1 MIRISNLTLA
11 RGTKRLFDNASLTLF
26 PGHKVGLVGANG
38 IGKSTLFSLMRGEIH
53 QDAGELE
60 MPPSWVIAHVAQH
73 TPQSQLSALEY
84 TLDGDRELRVLEA
97 ELAKA
102 EALEWHDESEHEK
115 LAAELSNLHTRF
127 EEIGGYAA
135 RSRAASLLSGLGF
148 NEEQQEL
155 AVSTFSGGWR
165 MRLNLAQALMC
176 RSDLL
181 LLDEPTNHLDLDA
194 VMWLEDWLA
203 QYRGTL
209 FLITHDRDFLDAVVN
224 QVVHV
229 ENQKLNQYTGNYS
242 TFERTRAMQLAN
254 QQAQHVK
261 QQRQVQHLKSYIDRF
276 KAKATKAKQAQSRIK
291 TLERMEIIAAAHV
304 DSPFEFAFRKPSAA
318 PRQLLHLKEA
328 ELGYDSKT
336 VLSHVEWRLFYG
348 DKIGL
353 LGPNGAGKS
362 TLVKTLAGTLA
373 QKKGGR
379 YEGQG
384 LKIGYFAQ
392 HQIEQ
397 LRTDESALMHFKRLD
412 PTTRE
417 QEFRNFLGGFDFR
430 GNRVEE
436 PVGPFSGGEKARL
449 ALALIVWQKPNLL
462 LLDEPTNHLD
472 IDMREAL
479 AEALQEFEGT
489 LVVVAHDRHLLKA
502 TADQLWLVA
511 DGEVKEFDGD
521 LDDYK
526 QWAKNYATAKAKGF
540 KDYRDAKVQAG
551 RAVPDKIA
559 PKPAPVLE
567 VATESPADR
576 KEQKKVEAEARQRLA
591 AARKPYEKKLA
602 ELDGKLKALAAE
614 KTNIE
619 TWLSDESAYTDQKK
633 TQLQEMLKRQGEIVA
648 EIEDCEWQ
656 WYQTSEKLE
665 AVA

>member
-1 MIRISNLTLA
+1 MIRFSNLTIR
-11 RGTKRLFDNASLTLF
+11 RGTKRLFEDASLTLF

-38 IGKSTLFSLMRGEIH
+38 IGKSTLFALMRGELH
-53 QDAGELE
+53 QDAGEFD
-60 MPPSWVIAHVAQH
+60 MPPSWVVAHVAQH
-73 TPQSQLSALEY
+73 TPQSALSAIDY
-84 TLDGDRELRVLEA
+84 TLDGDRELRVVEA
-97 ELAKA
+97 ALAKA
-102 EALEWHDESEHEK
+102 EAAEWHDEAEHEK
-115 LAAELSNLHTRF
+115 LAHALSDLHSRF

-135 RSRAASLLSGLGF
+135 RARAAALLSGLGF
-148 NEEQQEL
+148 SDAQHAQ
-155 AVSTFSGGWR
+155 AVARFSGGWR

-224 QVVHV
+224 KVVHV
-229 ENQKLNQYTGNYS
+229 ENQKLNEYTGNYS

-254 QQAQHVK
+254 QQSQHVK
-261 QQRQVQHLKSYIDRF
+261 QQRNIAHLKSYIDRF
-276 KAKATKAKQAQSRIK
+276 KAKASKAKQAQSRIK
-291 TLERMEIIAAAHV
+291 TLERMEIISAAHV
-304 DSPFEFAFRKPSAA
+304 DSPFEFQFRKPSAA

-328 ELGYDSKT
+328 ALGYKT
-336 VLSHVEWRLFYG
+336 ETATKTILPNIEWRLFYG

-362 TLVKTLAGTLA
+362 TLVKTLAGTLE
-373 QKKGGR
+373 KLHGGR

-397 LRTDESALMHFKRLD
+397 LRGDESALMHFKRLD

-430 GNRVEE
+430 GNRADE
-436 PVGPFSGGEKARL
+436 PVAPFSGGEKARL

-479 AEALQEFEGT
+479 AEALQDFEGT

-511 DGEVKEFDGD
+511 DGNLSEFDGD

-526 QWAKNYATAKAKGF
+526 QWAKEYAAKRNNAKP
-540 KDYRDAKVQAG
+540 KQTRDF
-551 RAVPDKIA
+551 PDKNASKSAPNIA
-559 PKPAPVLE
+559 FDNA
-567 VATESPADR
+567 SPADR
-576 KEQKKVEAEARQRLA
+576 KEQKRQQAETRQQIA
-591 AARKPYEKKLA
+591 NARKPLEKKRA
-602 ELDGKLKALAAE
+602 DLDSKLKALTTERA
-614 KTNIE
+614 NIE
-619 TWLSDESAYTDQKK
+619 AWLSDESAYSDEKK
-633 TQLQEMLKRQGEIVA
+633 PQLQDMLKRQGEVVA
-648 EIEDCEWQ
+648 MIEDIEWA
-656 WYQTSEKLE
+656 WLDISEKLE
-665 AVA
+665 VMVT

>member
-1 MIRISNLTLA
+1 
-11 RGTKRLFDNASLTLF
+11 
-26 PGHKVGLVGANG
+26 
-38 IGKSTLFSLMRGEIH
+38 MR
-53 QDAGELE
+53 
-60 MPPSWVIAHVAQH
+60 
-73 TPQSQLSALEY
+73 
-84 TLDGDRELRVLEA
+84 
-97 ELAKA
+97 
-102 EALEWHDESEHEK
+102 
-115 LAAELSNLHTRF
+115 
-127 EEIGGYAA
+127 
-135 RSRAASLLSGLGF
+135 
-148 NEEQQEL
+148 
-155 AVSTFSGGWR
+155 
-165 MRLNLAQALMC
+165 C
-176 RSDLL
+176 
-181 LLDEPTNHLDLDA
+181 
-194 VMWLEDWLA
+194 WLEDWLA
-203 QYRGTL
+203 QYRGML

-224 QVVHV
+224 KIVHV
-229 ENQKLNQYTGNYS
+229 ENMKLNEYTGNYS

-254 QQAQHVK
+254 QQAQHIK
-261 QQRQVQHLKSYIDRF
+261 QQRQVAHLHSFIDRF

-304 DSPFEFAFRKPSAA
+304 DSPFEFAFRKPDAA

-328 ELGYDSKT
+328 TLGYPGVKDGDSGRD
-336 VLSHVEWRLFYG
+336 VLPHVEWRLFYG

-397 LRTDESALMHFKRLD
+397 LRTDESALMHFKRMD

-430 GNRVEE
+430 GSRCDE

-526 QWAKNYATAKAKGF
+526 VWAKNYASAKAKGF
-540 KDYRDAKVQAG
+540 KENRDSKPKQTS
-551 RAVPDKIA
+551 A
-559 PKPAPVLE
+559 PPAEKLPKAAPVLE
-567 VATESPADR
+567 SKNDAAPDR
-576 KEQKKVEAEARQRLA
+576 KEQKRASADARQRLTA
-591 AARKPYEKKLA
+591 AKKPFEKKLA
-602 ELDGKLKALAAE
+602 ELDSKLKALTTE
-614 KTNIE
+614 RGNIE
-619 TWLSDESAYTDQKK
+619 TWLSDESAYTDDKK
-633 TQLQEMLKRQGEIVA
+633 AQLQEMLKRQIELVA
-648 EIEDCEWQ
+648 DISDCEWQ
-656 WYQTSEKLE
+656 WYQASEKLE
-665 AVA
+665 GVVGE

>member
-1 MIRISNLTLA
+1 
-11 RGTKRLFDNASLTLF
+11 
-26 PGHKVGLVGANG
+26 
-38 IGKSTLFSLMRGEIH
+38 
-53 QDAGELE
+53 
-60 MPPSWVIAHVAQH
+60 
-73 TPQSQLSALEY
+73 
-84 TLDGDRELRVLEA
+84 
-97 ELAKA
+97 
-102 EALEWHDESEHEK
+102 
-115 LAAELSNLHTRF
+115 
-127 EEIGGYAA
+127 
-135 RSRAASLLSGLGF
+135 
-148 NEEQQEL
+148 
-155 AVSTFSGGWR
+155 
-165 MRLNLAQALMC
+165 
-176 RSDLL
+176 
-181 LLDEPTNHLDLDA
+181 
-194 VMWLEDWLA
+194 
-203 QYRGTL
+203 
-209 FLITHDRDFLDAVVN
+209 
-224 QVVHV
+224 
-229 ENQKLNQYTGNYS
+229 
-242 TFERTRAMQLAN
+242 
-254 QQAQHVK
+254 
-261 QQRQVQHLKSYIDRF
+261 
-276 KAKATKAKQAQSRIK
+276 
-291 TLERMEIIAAAHV
+291 MEIIAAAHV
-304 DSPFEFAFRKPSAA
+304 DSPFEFSFRKPAAA

-328 ELGYDSKT
+328 ELGYESKT
-336 VLSHVEWRLFYG
+336 VLPHVEWRLFYG

-430 GNRVEE
+430 GSRCDE

-511 DGEVKEFDGD
+511 DGEVKEFAGD

-526 QWAKNYATAKAKGF
+526 QWAKQYATAKAKGF
-540 KDYRDAKVQAG
+540 KDYRDAKPKEG
-551 RAVPDKIA
+551 RAEPAKSGL
-559 PKPAPVLE
+559 KPAPVLE
-567 VATESPADR
+567 VAATSPADR
-576 KEQKKVEAEARQRLA
+576 KEQKKTDAEARQRLA
-591 AARKPYEKKLA
+591 AARKPLEKKLA
-602 ELDGKLKALAAE
+602 ELDTKLKALTAE

-619 TWLSDESAYTDQKK
+619 TWLSDESAYTEEKK
-633 TQLQEMLKRQGEIVA
+633 PQLQEMLKRQGEVA
-648 EIEDCEWQ
+648 GAISDVEWE
-656 WYQTSEKLE
+656 WLATSEKL
-665 AVA
+665 VGIV

>member
-1 MIRISNLTLA
+1 MIRISDLTLA
-11 RGTKRLFDNASLTLF
+11 RGTKRLFDNANLTLF

-38 IGKSTLFSLMRGEIH
+38 IGKSTLFALFRGELH
-53 QDAGELE
+53 QDAGDFE
-60 MPPSWVIAHVAQH
+60 MPPSWVVAHVAQH
-73 TPQSQLSALEY
+73 TPQSALTALEY
-84 TLDGDRELRVLEA
+84 TLDGDRELRVVEA
-97 ELAKA
+97 ALAKA
-102 EALEWHDESEHEK
+102 EATEWHDESEHER
-115 LAAELSNLHTRF
+115 LALELSNLHTRF
-127 EEIGGYAA
+127 EEIGGYAS
-135 RSRAASLLSGLGF
+135 RSRAAALLSGLGF
-148 NEEQQEL
+148 TDEQQGQV
-155 AVSTFSGGWR
+155 VSSFSGGWR

-224 QVVHV
+224 KVVHV
-229 ENQKLNQYTGNYS
+229 ENQKLNEYTGNYS

-254 QQAQHVK
+254 QQSQHEK
-261 QQRQVQHLKSYIDRF
+261 QKRNIAHLKSYIDRF
-276 KAKATKAKQAQSRIK
+276 KAKATKAKQAQSRMK
-291 TLERMEIIAAAHV
+291 TLERMEVIAAAHV
-304 DSPFEFAFRKPSAA
+304 DSPFEFAFRKPDAA

-328 ELGYDSKT
+328 ALGYPSKT
-336 VLSHVEWRLFYG
+336 VLPHVEWRLFYG

-362 TLVKTLAGTLA
+362 TLVKTLAGSLEKLA
-373 QKKGGR
+373 GGR

-412 PTTRE
+412 PATRE

-479 AEALQEFEGT
+479 AEALQDFEGT

-526 QWAKNYATAKAKGF
+526 QWAKEYASKRKNAANSMEMKA
-540 KDYRDAKVQAG
+540 QET
-551 RAVPDKIA
+551 RASSSKNA
-559 PKPAPVLE
+559 PKTAPVNE
-567 VATESPADR
+567 IQTVNPAER
-576 KEQKKVEAEARQRLA
+576 KEQKRVEAEARQRVA
-591 AARKPYEKKLA
+591 ATRKPLEKKLA
-602 ELDGKLKALAAE
+602 ELDTKLKALINE
-614 KTNIE
+614 RGNIE
-619 TWLSDESAYTDQKK
+619 AWLSDESAYTEEKK
-633 TQLQEMLKRQGEIVA
+633 PQLQEMLKRQGEVVSA
-648 EIEDCEWQ
+648 IEDIEWE
-656 WYQTSEKLE
+656 WLSVSEKLE
-665 AVA
+665 AVG

>member
-1 MIRISNLTLA
+1 MIRFTNLTVA
-11 RGTKRLFDNASLTLF
+11 RGTKRLFEDANLTLF

-38 IGKSTLFSLMRGEIH
+38 IGKSTLFALMRGELH
-53 QDAGELE
+53 QDSGDFD
-60 MPPSWVIAHVAQH
+60 MPPSWVVAHVAQH
-73 TPQSQLSALEY
+73 TPQSELSALEY
-84 TLDGDRELRVLEA
+84 TLDGDRELRVVEA

-102 EALEWHDESEHEK
+102 EAAEWHDEAEHER
-115 LAAELSNLHTRF
+115 LANELAHLHSRY
-127 EEIGGYAA
+127 EEIGGYAS
-135 RSRAASLLSGLGF
+135 RSRAAALLSGLGF
-148 NEEQQEL
+148 SDAQHAQT
-155 AVSTFSGGWR
+155 VTSFSGGWR

-203 QYRGTL
+203 GYRGTL

-224 QVVHV
+224 KIVHV
-229 ENQKLNQYTGNYS
+229 ENQKLNEYTGNYS

-261 QQRQVQHLKSYIDRF
+261 QQRNVAHLKSYIDRF
-276 KAKATKAKQAQSRIK
+276 KAKASKAKQAQSRIK
-291 TLERMEIIAAAHV
+291 TLERMEIISAAHV
-304 DSPFEFAFRKPSAA
+304 DSPFEFKFRKPTAA

-328 ELGYDSKT
+328 TLGYATRDIL
-336 VLSHVEWRLFYG
+336 VNVEWRLFYG

-362 TLVKTLAGTLA
+362 TLVKTLAGTLE
-373 QKKGGR
+373 KKRGGR

-397 LRTDESALMHFKRLD
+397 LRPDESAIQHMKRLD
-412 PTTRE
+412 PATRE

-430 GNRVEE
+430 GPRAEE

-449 ALALIVWQKPNLL
+449 ALALIVWERPNLL

-479 AEALQEFEGT
+479 AEALQDFDGT

-511 DGEVKEFDGD
+511 DGALTEFDGD

-526 QWAKNYATAKAKGF
+526 KWAKDYASK
-540 KDYRDAKVQAG
+540 RDNARATTKTEVKVEQGGASS
-551 RAVPDKIA
+551 AENA
-559 PKPAPVLE
+559 PSSAPNGE
-567 VATESPADR
+567 FASAADR
-576 KEQKKVEAEARQRLA
+576 KEQKKRDAEARQQLA
-591 AARKPYEKKLA
+591 AQRKPLEKKLA
-602 ELDGKLKALAAE
+602 ELDGRLKALSQE
-614 KTNIE
+614 KNNIE
-619 TWLSDESAYTDQKK
+619 QWLSDESAYADENKAR
-633 TQLQEMLKRQGEIVA
+633 LQEMLKRQGEVVTAIGDIEWEWLSVSEALEKVA
-648 EIEDCEWQ
+648 
-656 WYQTSEKLE
+656 
-665 AVA
+665 